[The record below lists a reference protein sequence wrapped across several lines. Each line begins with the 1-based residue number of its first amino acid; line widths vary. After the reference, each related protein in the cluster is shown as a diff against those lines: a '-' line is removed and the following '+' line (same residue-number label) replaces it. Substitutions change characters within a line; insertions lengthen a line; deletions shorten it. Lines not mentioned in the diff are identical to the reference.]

1 MFLSYVFQDQLEDDL
16 PDPAENIPLPE
27 PVPDDSQL
35 SVILFKNNKS
45 ASSNDTSSLEHTEKE
60 IIKPNG
66 KQNMKGNTKYA
77 IFDPSGLKSELD
89 KYKDE
94 VKELRKEN
102 YSLKIKVQTLRNEKN
117 KLSKKVDVREKL
129 METRKRKA
137 KKDLET
143 ISKLRNELSKLRQL
157 RNKMR
162 RREYNRKAKHEK
174 VLERRKKRRQFIQQ
188 QIELGVMDKSQL
200 SLVYSR
206 KKLPYER
213 KHHGEQVHV
222 TQKQVKNPST
232 IDKKDRYH
240 QAPINMNIIDQQSN
254 PNIFPTPTVEYIIE
268 HDGQI
273 ETNQLQEETVVEV
286 ENYYESLGNDN
297 VVSEQE
303 THAAVAGISG
313 NNSYHH
319 VMEHSSN
326 SESVI
331 PAPSSTYETAY
342 VTVPNEHRYT
352 IASSQ
357 KDSPNRV
364 QIIQLQNSSKGN
376 TITSAPSKSN
386 VEECS
391 TEHLDFIVKVC
402 ILIKIYKSFYATEK
416 LISLNFSIKLIF
428 WFLHVFCRRL
438 MNLKTATIL
447 ECGYH
452 LRHVQLSLHYPPA
465 LTATDPF
472 QCIED
477 LLRLWC

>member
-1 MFLSYVFQDQLEDDL
+1 MPS
-16 PDPAENIPLPE
+16 
-27 PVPDDSQL
+27 
-35 SVILFKNNKS
+35 
-45 ASSNDTSSLEHTEKE
+45 TEHSEKE
-60 IIKPNG
+60 IIKSNL
-66 KQNMKGNTKYA
+66 KQYRGNTKYA

-213 KHHGEQVHV
+213 KHGEQVPV
-222 TQKQVKNPST
+222 TQRQCKNPSA
-232 IDKKDRYH
+232 IEKKDRYH
-240 QAPINMNIIDQQSN
+240 QVPINMNIIDQQSN
-254 PNIFPTPTVEYIIE
+254 SNIFPTPTVEYIIE

-273 ETNQLQEETVVEV
+273 EANQLQGETVVEV
-286 ENYYESLGNDN
+286 DNYYESLANDN

-303 THAAVAGISG
+303 THAAVAGISD
-313 NNSYHH
+313 NSNYHQ
-319 VMEHSSN
+319 VMEHTTN
-326 SESVI
+326 SETVI
-331 PAPSSTYETAY
+331 PTQSSSYETAY

-352 IASSQ
+352 ISSSQ
-357 KDSPNRV
+357 KDSHKSV
-364 QIIQLQNSSKGN
+364 QIIQLQTPLKGNAINSASSK
-376 TITSAPSKSN
+376 AN

-391 TEHLDFIVKVC
+391 AEHLDFIVKVC
-402 ILIKIYKSFYATEK
+402 ILMI
-416 LISLNFSIKLIF
+416 LNYVRRIF
-428 WFLHVFCRRL
+428 
-438 MNLKTATIL
+438 
-447 ECGYH
+447 
-452 LRHVQLSLHYPPA
+452 
-465 LTATDPF
+465 
-472 QCIED
+472 
-477 LLRLWC
+477 